1 MLFLTTTKWNVWFL
15 QGVREQGKRS
25 DYEPSGLPVTRE
37 GGTVAVAAEL
47 GHGEVAAGILIK
59 GAVTVEMEKADSV
72 LTFLLLGGGREGPHV
87 NWEARKQERADSGR
101 EWEVKASGIPRS
113 QRKEQR
119 KSTLEKHT

>member
-37 GGTVAVAAEL
+37 GGTVAIAAEL
-47 GHGEVAAGILIK
+47 GRGEFAAGILIK

-101 EWEVKASGIPRS
+101 ESEVKASGMPRS